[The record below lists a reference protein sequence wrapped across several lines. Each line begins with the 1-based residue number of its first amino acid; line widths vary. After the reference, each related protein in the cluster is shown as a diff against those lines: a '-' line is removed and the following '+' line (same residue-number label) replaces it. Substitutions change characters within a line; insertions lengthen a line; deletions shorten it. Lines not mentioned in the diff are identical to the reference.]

1 MATLHL
7 LYTLCSSLPWSCYG
21 FSHCFPPPCESPAAV
36 SGVSPARDLLPACP
50 HSPKLSSLLPRDAQD
65 ILALPSPACLTLP
78 CPPVS
83 NTEPSPSSRK
93 EILTSARCFP
103 EQIITQTPKQRAA
116 GVRQHHKHAGHNN
129 ENEPKQQDGSFVPA
143 PVPAFSSHTPPASS
157 HGETPHCRS
166 HRDILQC

>member
-1 MATLHL
+1 MRKGAVKWQLCIFSTRFAPPSPGVAMDSHTASHL
-7 LYTLCSSLPWSCYG
+7 P
-21 FSHCFPPPCESPAAV
+21 
-36 SGVSPARDLLPACP
+36 VSPLPLSLGCLLPGDLLPACP

-116 GVRQHHKHAGHNN
+116 RVRQHHEHAGHNN

-157 HGETPHCRS
+157 HGETPHC
-166 HRDILQC
+166 